1 MSYELNGGKNSSKNP
16 TVYTMKTKTIKL
28 AKPTRK
34 GYKFKGLYSDSKFK
48 NRVKTIESGS
58 TGNVKLY
65 AKWEKNK
72 NK

>member
-1 MSYELNGGKNSSKNP
+1 
-16 TVYTMKTKTIKL
+16 MKTKTIEL

-34 GYKFKGLYSDSKFK
+34 GYKFKGWYSDSKFK

-58 TGNVKLY
+58 TGNVKPY